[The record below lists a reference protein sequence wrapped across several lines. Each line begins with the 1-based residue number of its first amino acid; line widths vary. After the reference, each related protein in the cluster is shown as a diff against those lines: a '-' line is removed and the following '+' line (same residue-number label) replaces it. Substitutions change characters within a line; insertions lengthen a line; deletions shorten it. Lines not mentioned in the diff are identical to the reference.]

1 MARETERFNRA
12 LQKFLDDNPDIDF
25 DKAKDE
31 FIELYNS
38 GEYKL
43 DDDFSKADD
52 LYLEALKLEDSK
64 LVIDA
69 LKKALNICPKHFE
82 AKGELIILESKTED
96 EKIMRLKALLNE
108 NRDDLEA
115 NEEIDLNN
123 FERSLW
129 LNIDVRPYLRNMF
142 KLMMIYFNNLRY
154 EEANIIG
161 KELLRLDP
169 ENHQNQTI
177 FYLISLLG
185 LEKYDEVLND
195 SNEFFKL
202 DKQAKYL
209 FISFLA
215 ALYKKDIKE
224 AKRYIAEAVKYNGSY
239 LCIILGIARLS
250 NEDYSHIFDLNY
262 VEEDPFED
270 AARNIFCISRLIDD
284 HISSLEEFIDNEGA
298 YLVKLIDPDKKG
310 MELLFVLEAKREATL
325 KEILQAIS
333 QLKDD
338 VDFAGLKSLSEAEI
352 RKELIKL
359 KNFKYLQYYDSKYVM
374 TFLGYSVLGF
384 FVGDGNDDNN

>member
-43 DDDFSKADD
+43 DDDFTKADD
-52 LYLEALKLEDSK
+52 LYLEALKLEDTK
-64 LVIDA
+64 LVMDA
-69 LKKALNICPKHFE
+69 LKKALNICPKHYE
-82 AKGELIILESKTED
+82 AKGELIILESKSED
-96 EKIMRLKALLNE
+96 EKIMRLKSLLNE
-108 NRDDLEA
+108 IKKDLEE
-115 NEEIDLNN
+115 NGEIDFND
-123 FERSLW
+123 FERTLW

-142 KLMMIYFNNLRY
+142 KLMMVYFNNLRY
-154 EEANIIG
+154 DEANVLG

-185 LEKYDEVLND
+185 LEKYEEALND

-215 ALYKKDIKE
+215 ALFKKDIEE
-224 AKRYIAEAVKYNGSY
+224 AKKYIADVVKYNGSY

-262 VEEDPFED
+262 VEEDSFED
-270 AARNIFCISRLIDD
+270 AARNIFCISRLIDN
-284 HISSLEEFIDNEGA
+284 HISLIEEFIDNEGA
-298 YLVKLIDPDKKG
+298 YLIKLIDPDKKG

-325 KEILQAIS
+325 KEIMQAIS
-333 QLKDD
+333 QLKKQ
-338 VDFAGLKSLSEAEI
+338 VDFAGLKDLSEADI

-359 KNFKYLQYYDSKYVM
+359 KNLIYLQYYDSKFVM
-374 TFLGYSVLGF
+374 TFLGYSVLEF

>member
-185 LEKYDEVLND
+185 LEKYDEALND

-262 VEEDPFED
+262 VEEDSFED

-298 YLVKLIDPDKKG
+298 YLIKLIDPDKKG
-310 MELLFVLEAKREATL
+310 MEMLFVLEAKREATL
-325 KEILQAIS
+325 KEIMQAIS

>member
-1 MARETERFNRA
+1 MSRETEKFNRA
-12 LQKFLDDNPDIDF
+12 LQKFLNDNPDIEF
-25 DKAKDE
+25 EKAKDE
-31 FIELYNS
+31 FLKMYNS

-262 VEEDPFED
+262 VEEDSFED

>member
-123 FERSLW
+123 FERTLW

-224 AKRYIAEAVKYNGSY
+224 AKRYIAETVKYNGSY

-262 VEEDPFED
+262 VEEDSFED

-298 YLVKLIDPDKKG
+298 YLIKLIDPDKKG

-325 KEILQAIS
+325 KEIMQAIS

>member
-185 LEKYDEVLND
+185 LEKYGEALND
-195 SNEFFKL
+195 SNEFFKI

-262 VEEDPFED
+262 VEEDSFED

-298 YLVKLIDPDKKG
+298 YLIKLIDPDKKG
-310 MELLFVLEAKREATL
+310 MEMLFVLEAKREATL
-325 KEILQAIS
+325 KEIMQAIS
-333 QLKDD
+333 QLKGD

>member
-185 LEKYDEVLND
+185 LEKYGEALND

-262 VEEDPFED
+262 VEEDSFED

-298 YLVKLIDPDKKG
+298 YLIKLIDPDKKG
-310 MELLFVLEAKREATL
+310 MEMLFVLEAKREATL
-325 KEILQAIS
+325 KEIMQAIS
-333 QLKDD
+333 QLKGD

>member
-43 DDDFSKADD
+43 DDDFTKADD
-52 LYLEALKLEDSK
+52 LYLEALKLEDTK
-64 LVIDA
+64 LVMDA
-69 LKKALNICPKHFE
+69 LKKALNICPKHYE
-82 AKGELIILESKTED
+82 AKGELIILESKSED
-96 EKIMRLKALLNE
+96 EKIMRLKSLLNE
-108 NRDDLEA
+108 IKKDLE
-115 NEEIDLNN
+115 ETGEIDFND
-123 FERSLW
+123 FERTLW

-142 KLMMIYFNNLRY
+142 KLMMVYFNNLRY
-154 EEANIIG
+154 DEANVLG

-185 LEKYDEVLND
+185 LGKYDEALND

-215 ALYKKDIKE
+215 ALFKKDIEE
-224 AKRYIAEAVKYNGSY
+224 AKKYIADVVKYNGSY

-262 VEEDPFED
+262 VEEDSFED
-270 AARNIFCISRLIDD
+270 AARNIFCISRLIDN
-284 HISSLEEFIDNEGA
+284 HISLIEEFIDNEGA
-298 YLVKLIDPDKKG
+298 YLIKLIDPDKRG

-325 KEILQAIS
+325 KEIMQAIS
-333 QLKDD
+333 QLKKQ
-338 VDFAGLKSLSEAEI
+338 VDFAGLKDLSEADI

-359 KNFKYLQYYDSKYVM
+359 KNLKYLQYYDSKFVM
-374 TFLGYSVLGF
+374 TFLGYSVLEF

>member
-43 DDDFSKADD
+43 DDDFTKADD
-52 LYLEALKLEDSK
+52 LYLEALKLEDTK
-64 LVIDA
+64 LVMDA
-69 LKKALNICPKHFE
+69 LKKALNICPKHYE
-82 AKGELIILESKTED
+82 AKGELIILESKSED
-96 EKIMRLKALLNE
+96 EKIMRLKSLLNE
-108 NRDDLEA
+108 IKKDLEE
-115 NEEIDLNN
+115 NGEIDFND
-123 FERSLW
+123 FERTLW

-142 KLMMIYFNNLRY
+142 KLMMVYFNNLRY
-154 EEANIIG
+154 DEANVLG

-185 LEKYDEVLND
+185 LEKYEEALND

-215 ALYKKDIKE
+215 ALFKKDIEE
-224 AKRYIAEAVKYNGSY
+224 AKKYIADVVKYNGSY

-262 VEEDPFED
+262 VEEDSFED
-270 AARNIFCISRLIDD
+270 AARNIFCISRLIDN
-284 HISSLEEFIDNEGA
+284 HISLIEEFIDNEGA
-298 YLVKLIDPDKKG
+298 YLIKLIDPDKKG

-325 KEILQAIS
+325 KEIMQAIS
-333 QLKDD
+333 QLKKQ
-338 VDFAGLKSLSEAEI
+338 VDFAGLKDLSEADI

-359 KNFKYLQYYDSKYVM
+359 KNLKYLQYYDSKFVM
-374 TFLGYSVLGF
+374 TFLGYSVLEF

>member
-1 MARETERFNRA
+1 MIIKSR
-12 LQKFLDDNPDIDF
+12 
-25 DKAKDE
+25 
-31 FIELYNS
+31 Y
-38 GEYKL
+38 
-43 DDDFSKADD
+43 
-52 LYLEALKLEDSK
+52 
-64 LVIDA
+64 
-69 LKKALNICPKHFE
+69 LKK
-82 AKGELIILESKTED
+82 
-96 EKIMRLKALLNE
+96 
-108 NRDDLEA
+108 
-115 NEEIDLNN
+115 
-123 FERSLW
+123 
-129 LNIDVRPYLRNMF
+129 
-142 KLMMIYFNNLRY
+142 
-154 EEANIIG
+154 G

-185 LEKYDEVLND
+185 LEKYDEALND

-239 LCIILGIARLS
+239 LCIILCIARLS

-262 VEEDPFED
+262 VEEDSFED

-298 YLVKLIDPDKKG
+298 YLIKLIDPDKKG
-310 MELLFVLEAKREATL
+310 MEMLFVLEAKREATL
-325 KEILQAIS
+325 KEIMQAIS